1 MNAAE
6 REQTHSLRLSGRDRS
21 STTGSDRSGSFRQ
34 RVHTA
39 RGQNVSIF
47 DQTVDEMCGDNGA
60 L

>member
-1 MNAAE
+1 MNATE

-21 STTGSDRSGSFRQ
+21 GTTSSDRSGGLRQ

-39 RGQNVSIF
+39 RSQNVSIF